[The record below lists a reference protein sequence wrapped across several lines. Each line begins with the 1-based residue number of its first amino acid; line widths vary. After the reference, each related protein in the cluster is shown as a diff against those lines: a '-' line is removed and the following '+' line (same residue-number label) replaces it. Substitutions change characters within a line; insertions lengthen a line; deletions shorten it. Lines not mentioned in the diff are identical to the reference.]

1 MHYRTFKLVSL
12 GVIVVLALVMGGTAL
27 GQISAT
33 DDYMVEYLADIADH
47 PGYWV
52 RDTDG
57 YIGVYYK
64 GRGYPVFISNIP
76 LATLRG
82 RDRADVEK
90 GISVATRREL
100 IELLED
106 FGS

>member
-1 MHYRTFKLVSL
+1 MRYRTLKL
-12 GVIVVLALVMGGTAL
+12 LALGMIFSVALFMGSIAL

-33 DDYMVEYLADIADH
+33 DDYRVTHLAHIADH

-57 YIGVYYK
+57 YISVYYK
-64 GRGYPVFISNIP
+64 GWNHPVFISNIP

-82 RDRADVEK
+82 QDRADVEK
-90 GISVATRREL
+90 GITVPTR
-100 IELLED
+100 
-106 FGS
+106 